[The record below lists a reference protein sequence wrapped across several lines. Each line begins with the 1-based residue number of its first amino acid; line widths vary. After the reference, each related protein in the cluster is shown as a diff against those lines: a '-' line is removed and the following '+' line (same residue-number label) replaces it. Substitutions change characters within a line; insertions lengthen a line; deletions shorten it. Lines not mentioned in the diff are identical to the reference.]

1 MEDSIRAAGN
11 KPDPTEVWEA
21 VKRETKAG
29 SKAQQEHREF
39 CRVSYLGAVQT
50 RFQTQKHR
58 ETNRMASQVLELA
71 LPAPAPL
78 VRSRH
83 LERQGKI
90 VHISIEYIETELFMD
105 SHASLIIQKAGR
117 KTTRRTLSSQKHCR
131 PPGSSKERTKTKETG
146 RK

>member
-71 LPAPAPL
+71 LPGTSSARKKPAP
-78 VRSRH
+78 
-83 LERQGKI
+83 GKARKNSTYI
-90 VHISIEYIETELFMD
+90 YRVH
-105 SHASLIIQKAGR
+105 
-117 KTTRRTLSSQKHCR
+117 RTQNFSWTHMHH
-131 PPGSSKERTKTKETG
+131 
-146 RK
+146 